1 MVSPGL
7 APVEDSCSLS
17 KDNSSVLQYRTNVF
31 IACLVITF
39 VKALRRVPPV
49 TNGIVWTMT
58 NALRSGV
65 QRWSTSL
72 NRRGSL
78 ETAVLVG
85 PTRPGWF
92 RLPMLCSLQVRT
104 DCLHGCC
111 KSNEKA

>member
-7 APVEDSCSLS
+7 ACLEDSCSLS
-17 KDNSSVLQYRTNVF
+17 EDNSPVAQHWTDVF
-31 IACLVITF
+31 VACLTF
-39 VKALRRVPPV
+39 VKAFRRVPPV

-58 NALRSGV
+58 NTLRSGV
-65 QRWSTSL
+65 QRWSASL

-104 DCLHGCC
+104 DCSHGCC
-111 KSNEKA
+111 KSNEKE